1 MNHLWPPT
9 LRNWVVI
16 AFVAIFVLGVRILS
30 PFLTPLS
37 LSLLLTYI
45 LVPVVNRLEHK
56 TGWPRTLVA
65 IFVYLLLIIIIAL
78 IPVLFVPVI
87 VTQVEALVPT
97 LIVGINQLEVIIAE
111 QGELSILNQPLN
123 PDELFSQLSSS
134 LINLSTS
141 LASSSLTIVFGFAA
155 TFLST
160 LIWLLFILF
169 ISFYIVRDSPNIY
182 YYFWGLVPHEARHE
196 VYYLVRRID
205 QTWNAFL
212 RGQLILSGA
221 MFVITTITL
230 SILGVPQALFLGFL
244 AGLLNFIPNIGPVLC
259 SIPAIALALIQGSSH
274 FELSNWV
281 FAIIVAMTYVIIQ
294 QLEGNILVP
303 RIIGGSVNL
312 HPAMI
317 IVGAIIGFS
326 LIGILGIF
334 LAAPTLASLR
344 VILGY
349 AYRKL
354 IDPEFK
360 PQQIEL
366 PPDILTTTD
375 PRQRSM
381 IPIPSPNDPPIIP
394 KWRQWLRRT
403 TYALTA
409 THSVTSEDSQ
419 DA

>member
-1 MNHLWPPT
+1 
-9 LRNWVVI
+9 VI
-16 AFVAIFVLGVRILS
+16 AFVAVFVLGLRILS

-37 LSLLLTYI
+37 LSLLLTYM
-45 LVPVVNRLEHK
+45 LVPVVNRVQHK

-65 IFVYLLLIIIIAL
+65 IFVYLLFIIVLAL
-78 IPVLFVPVI
+78 IPALFVPVI
-87 VTQVEALVPT
+87 VNQVEALVPT
-97 LIVGINQLEVIIAE
+97 LIVGINQLEVMIAE
-111 QGELSILNQPLN
+111 QGNLSILSQQLN
-123 PDELFSQLSSS
+123 PDELFRELSSS

-141 LASSSLTIVFGFAA
+141 LAGSSLTIVFGFAA
-155 TFLST
+155 SFLST
-160 LIWLLFILF
+160 IIWLFLILF

-182 YYFWGLVPHEARHE
+182 HYFWGLVPHEARHE

-230 SILGVPQALFLGFL
+230 SILGVRQALFLGFL

-259 SIPAIALALIQGSSH
+259 SIPAIALALIQGSSQ
-274 FELSNWV
+274 FDISNSI
-281 FAIIVAMTYVIIQ
+281 FAIIVAITYVIIQ

-317 IVGAIIGFS
+317 ILGAIIGFS

-354 IDPEFK
+354 VDPEFQ
-360 PQQIEL
+360 PPQIEL
-366 PPDILTTTD
+366 PPDILATTD

-381 IPIPSPNDPPIIP
+381 IPIASPNDPPTIP
-394 KWRQWLRRT
+394 KWQQWLKRT
-403 TYALTA
+403 AYALTA
-409 THSVTSEDSQ
+409 TPSVTSEDSQ